1 MAENHQPSSTHR
13 MAKRKNPSNVGREPP
28 LKSESS
34 DDDAPLSKRIRVCH
48 KGDPT
53 IGPGRSESVKRR
65 RTNIK
70 ISQEPDSDIPLA
82 KASTKGSTKGRRRW
96 KCTHETPS
104 SSSGQG
110 MSQIKK
116 ENGVGGKKLTKVNG
130 DHEKLGAGGAT
141 SRITIGDT
149 SAARIKIDPTCTVN
163 CDGLLG
169 NPLID

>member
-34 DDDAPLSKRIRVCH
+34 DDDAPLSKRIR
-48 KGDPT
+48 
-53 IGPGRSESVKRR
+53 ES
-65 RTNIK
+65 
-70 ISQEPDSDIPLA
+70 DSDIPLA

-163 CDGLLG
+163 YDGLLG